1 MTHSATQIRT
11 FIVSPDE
18 AGERLDRY
26 ISNRVDNLSRARVKA
41 LIKQG
46 HVARGGARLVEPAT
60 RVKSAESY
68 SLKIPPAEP
77 AIPKPQA
84 IELDVVYEDEAL
96 IVINKAPNLVVH
108 PAAGNWSG
116 TLVNALL
123 HHCGDSLSGIGGVR
137 RPGIVHRLDK
147 DTSGLM
153 VVAKTDQAHQG
164 LAAQFADHG
173 REGPL
178 ERAYLALIWGAPLRR
193 SGRIEAPLDRHRS
206 NRLKRAVVSSGGKS
220 AITKYRILEIYNDE
234 DDKPLAAL
242 AHCELET
249 GRTHQIRVHMAHLG
263 HPLLGDAL
271 YGSGFASRASRLH
284 GRAQAA
290 LTRLN
295 RQALHAYL
303 LGFAHP
309 VSGEAMRFESRL
321 PKKLARLQEA
331 LRRGYED

>member
-1 MTHSATQIRT
+1 MRT
-11 FIVSPDE
+11 FSVAPED
-18 AGERLDRY
+18 AGERLDRFLSDR
-26 ISNRVDNLSRARVKA
+26 IDLLSRARVKA

-46 HVARGGARLVEPAT
+46 HVSRGGAKWPEPAT
-60 RVKSAESY
+60 RVKPGETY

-96 IVINKAPNLVVH
+96 IVINKPPNLVVH

-123 HHCGDSLSGIGGVR
+123 HHCGDTLSGIGGVK

-178 ERAYLALIWGAPLRR
+178 ERAYLAFIWGAPMRR
-193 SGRIEAPLDRHRS
+193 SGKIDAALDRHKA
-206 NRLKRAVVSSGGKS
+206 NRLKRAVVRAGGKR
-220 AITKYRILEIYNDE
+220 AVTKYRILEIYNDA
-234 DDKPLAAL
+234 DDMQLAAL

-290 LTRLN
+290 LTKLN

-309 VSGEAMRFESRL
+309 VTGEAMRFESRL
-321 PKKLARLQEA
+321 PKKLARLQEV
-331 LRRGYED
+331 LRMGYED

>member
-1 MTHSATQIRT
+1 MMQIRT
-11 FIVSPDE
+11 FSVSPDD

-26 ISNRVDNLSRARVKA
+26 ISDRVDLSRARVKA

-46 HVARGGARLVEPAT
+46 HVARDGVKWPEPAT
-60 RVKSAESY
+60 RVKPGETY
-68 SLKIPPAEP
+68 SLEIPPAEP

-123 HHCGDSLSGIGGVR
+123 HHCGDTLSGIGGVR

-173 REGPL
+173 REGQL
-178 ERAYLALIWGAPLRR
+178 ERAYLALVWGAPMRR
-193 SGRIEAPLDRHRS
+193 SGKIDAPLDRHKA
-206 NRLKRAVVSSGGKS
+206 NRLKRAVVKVGGKH
-220 AITKYRILEIYNDE
+220 AVTKYRILEIYNDE
-234 DDKPLAAL
+234 DGKPLVSL
-242 AHCELET
+242 ARCELET

-271 YGSGFASRASRLH
+271 YGSGFASRTNRLH
-284 GRAQAA
+284 GRARAA
-290 LTRLN
+290 LARLN
-295 RQALHAYL
+295 RQALHACL

-309 VSGEAMRFESRL
+309 VTEEPMRFESRL
-321 PKKLARLQEA
+321 PKKLARLQEV
-331 LRRGYED
+331 LRAGYED